1 MTASRWLSLA
11 LGLAFAPPVAAYAYD
26 GVSPR
31 LHHHHR
37 PAYHREV
44 DQSAVATARG
54 ADFPGFVLWSP
65 SYTTSHEQYEIEGLT
80 RNPDDCAKYG
90 CIGNN

>member
-1 MTASRWLSLA
+1 M
-11 LGLAFAPPVAAYAYD
+11 
-26 GVSPR
+26 
-31 LHHHHR
+31 
-37 PAYHREV
+37 
-44 DQSAVATARG
+44 ATARG
-54 ADFPGFVLWSP
+54 AVFPGFGLWSP